1 MNEIIEMIALG
12 KYGIINPQFV
22 DADQFLATLKQITN
36 KNFLTNHITPELA
49 NFQTLLDISSLK
61 ISVKDYKL
69 LYFIRVPILEN
80 TEWKFRKI
88 YPIPTKNNGIFTA
101 LAIEEPIVFTKEN
114 QYLPVDKDYM
124 GKFCNRTTMLKIC
137 KFSHPCYSKGMRIGI
152 N

>member
-1 MNEIIEMIALG
+1 MNEIIETIALG
-12 KYGIINPQFV
+12 KHGIINPQFV

-80 TEWKFRKI
+80 TEWKIIKI

-101 LAIEEPIVFTKEN
+101 PAIEEPIVFTSEN
-114 QYLPVDKDYM
+114 
-124 GKFCNRTTMLKIC
+124 
-137 KFSHPCYSKGMRIGI
+137 
-152 N
+152 